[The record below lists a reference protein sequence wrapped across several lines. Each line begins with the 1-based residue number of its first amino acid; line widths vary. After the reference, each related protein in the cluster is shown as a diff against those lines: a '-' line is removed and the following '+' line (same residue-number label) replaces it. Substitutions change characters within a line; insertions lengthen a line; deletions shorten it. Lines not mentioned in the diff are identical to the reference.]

1 MFIQFLFLSVTVTQY
16 GDTLFCFHTQM
27 QVDDFLQALVNFDK
41 EHIPE
46 VTVKCVKEEYLRDP
60 EFNPEFV
67 RQKSS
72 AAAGLCAWVINI
84 IRFQEVRQLSRPAG
98 VGSAPV
104 MFNAA
109 QRWLCSLI
117 LDSCLHSFVR
127 LLPSADFCEYTPASL
142 AASSS
147 CVPHVI
153 VMTFIVVRCSRT
165 RLRGILR
172 YSARWR

>member
-1 MFIQFLFLSVTVTQY
+1 MFIHFQFISVTVAHY
-16 GDTLFCFHTQM
+16 GDTLFCFQM

-84 IRFQEVRQLSRPAG
+84 IRFQEVRQLSHTVG
-98 VGSAPV
+98 VGLAPV

-109 QRWLCSLI
+109 LL
-117 LDSCLHSFVR
+117 
-127 LLPSADFCEYTPASL
+127 LLPYP
-142 AASSS
+142 
-147 CVPHVI
+147 
-153 VMTFIVVRCSRT
+153 
-165 RLRGILR
+165 
-172 YSARWR
+172 

>member
-1 MFIQFLFLSVTVTQY
+1 
-16 GDTLFCFHTQM
+16 M

-46 VTVKCVKEEYLRDP
+46 TTVKCVKEEYLRDP

-84 IRFQEVRQLSRPAG
+84 IRFQEVRQLSG
-98 VGSAPV
+98 TVSVSLAPV

-109 QRWLCSLI
+109 QHCFCCLI
-117 LDSCLHSFVR
+117 VDSVLHSFTT
-127 LLPSADFCEYTPASL
+127 LLPWADFCKYTAASL
-142 AASSS
+142 TASS
-147 CVPHVI
+147 CVSHVI
-153 VMTFIVVRCSRT
+153 AMNIC
-165 RLRGILR
+165 
-172 YSARWR
+172 

>member
-1 MFIQFLFLSVTVTQY
+1 
-16 GDTLFCFHTQM
+16 M

-84 IRFQEVRQLSRPAG
+84 IRFQEVRQLSRPGGA
-98 VGSAPV
+98 GSAPV

-109 QRWLCSLI
+109 RRWFCSLI
-117 LDSCLHSFVR
+117 PDSCLHSFVPFAPVGR
-127 LLPSADFCEYTPASL
+127 FS
-142 AASSS
+142 
-147 CVPHVI
+147 
-153 VMTFIVVRCSRT
+153 
-165 RLRGILR
+165 
-172 YSARWR
+172 